1 MPTMRSAERLVRR
14 TLLLAV
20 PAAAV
25 VAWSWSRLE
34 DPRAGFGELVLLS
47 ALGLAPAL
55 ARRTRDRIVVALVAA
70 LVAAQRALDVSPLDA
85 RPFDE
90 EHDFFGPLLSR
101 FADGFLGFYD
111 VVLPF
116 DGGEHPRLHGLV
128 LLAVFGSCLAVGIAI
143 AARRPLVASLAL
155 VAAAGWPATLVP
167 GEGDV
172 LRGAALLAC
181 VLLLLFGARR
191 VPSRRL
197 AQAALAAMLVVLAAA
212 AASTSSAVAKGAFL
226 DWQHWDPYTE
236 PQKQVSVRFAWDS
249 NYDGIRYPKQ
259 RTTVLQIKAPAPP
272 ASFYWRATTLDA
284 VVAGHWLE
292 EFTPE
297 ATVANADAHEVRD
310 PLLPDLAR
318 NRLAWTKT
326 EVTVSALRDHHLVA
340 ASVPVLYENTADLGA
355 VHFSRDGVAQAGQDL
370 GRGSSYTVW
379 SYAALPRPAELDR
392 SEPRY
397 PSIIADGGRY
407 LGIERGQSAPTFGPG
422 REEAVAELFDDPQ
435 LAPYERLWRTAQEVV
450 GPARSPYATAVALEA
465 WFRSGRFRY
474 DEQPP
479 SVPGVP
485 PLVSFVTETRRGYCQ
500 HFAGAMALMLR
511 YLGVPSRVA
520 AGFTSGTYDV
530 RAGKWV
536 VTDHDAHTWVEVWFD
551 GYGWLPFDPTPTRG
565 TLAGPYTTSSPN
577 FDRQQAR
584 ELVPGDGLSALP
596 EGLRSLRLG
605 AALGSL
611 VGGAGADVPRVGEG
625 GSAPSGESAST
636 RGASLVG
643 LLLVLALAALVA
655 LAAAKLV
662 RRRARYVRRDPR
674 SIAAACRQ
682 ELRDFLLDQGF
693 DVPESAT
700 LAELAQIVES
710 EVPVHA
716 GRFAAEAAA
725 ARYGPPA
732 RAADAAR
739 RARRELRL
747 LRSALRRRLTTFE
760 RLRGLLSVRSLG
772 LSG

>member
-1 MPTMRSAERLVRR
+1 MRR

-25 VAWSWSRLE
+25 VAWSWARLE
-34 DPRAGFGELVLLS
+34 DPWPGLGELLLLS

-55 ARRTRDRIVVALVAA
+55 ARRVRERVAVAAVAA
-70 LVAAQRALDVSPLDA
+70 LVAVERGLGVSLLDA

-111 VVLPF
+111 VMLPF

-128 LLAVFGSCLAVGIAI
+128 LLAVFASCLAVGLAI
-143 AARRPLVASLAL
+143 AARRPLAAALAL
-155 VAAAGWPATLVP
+155 IAVAGWPATLVP

-172 LRGAALLAC
+172 TRGAALLAC
-181 VLLLLFGARR
+181 VLLVLFGARR
-191 VPSRRL
+191 APSRRL
-197 AQAALAAMLVVLAAA
+197 AQAVAATALVVLAAA

-226 DWQHWDPYTE
+226 DWQHWDPYTR
-236 PQKQVSVRFAWDS
+236 PQAPVSVRFAWDS
-249 NYDGIRYPKQ
+249 SYDGIRYPKK
-259 RTTVLQIKAPAPP
+259 RTTVLRIKAPAPP
-272 ASFYWRATTLDA
+272 ASFYWRAATLDA
-284 VVAGHWLE
+284 VVGGHWIE

-297 ATVANADAHEVRD
+297 ATVANGDTYDVRD
-310 PLLPDLAR
+310 PLLADLAR
-318 NRLAWTKT
+318 NRLAWTKA
-326 EVTVSALRDHHLVA
+326 EVTVAALRDNHLVA
-340 ASVPVLYENTADLGA
+340 ASMPVLYEDTADLGA
-355 VHFSRDGVAQAGQDL
+355 IHFSSDGVAQASQEL
-370 GRGSSYTVW
+370 GRGTSYTVW
-379 SYAALPRPAELDR
+379 SYAALPRPAQLDR

-397 PSIIADGGRY
+397 PPIIAAAGRY
-407 LGIERGQSAPTFGPG
+407 LGIERGESAPPFGPG
-422 REEAVAELFDDPQ
+422 RDEQVAGLFRDSR

-511 YLGVPSRVA
+511 YLGVPARVA

-530 RAGKWV
+530 RAGEWV

-577 FDRQQAR
+577 FDRAQAR
-584 ELVPGDGLSALP
+584 ELVPGDGLRALP

-625 GSAPSGESAST
+625 GSAAGGESASK
-636 RGASLVG
+636 RGASLLG
-643 LLLVLALAALVA
+643 LLLALAVGALVVLALAKV
-655 LAAAKLV
+655 V
-662 RRRARYVRRDPR
+662 RRRVRYLGRDPR
-674 SIAAACRQ
+674 GVAAACRQ

-700 LAELAQIVES
+700 LAELARIVES
-710 EVPVHA
+710 EVPVYA
-716 GRFAAEAAA
+716 GRFAAEASA
-725 ARYGPPA
+725 ARYAPPA
-732 RAADAAR
+732 GAAEAAR
-739 RARRELRL
+739 RARNELRL

-760 RLRGLLSVRSLG
+760 RVRGLLSVRSLG